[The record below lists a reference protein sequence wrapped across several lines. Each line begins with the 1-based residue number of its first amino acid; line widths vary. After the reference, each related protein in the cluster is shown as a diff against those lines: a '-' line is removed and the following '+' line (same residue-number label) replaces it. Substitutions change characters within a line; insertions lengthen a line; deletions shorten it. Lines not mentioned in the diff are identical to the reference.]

1 MIIHTN
7 FPKYKP
13 VEKMKISS
21 IKFALISL
29 SFLISFSCKK
39 ENKKVVPDNLRCE
52 YLENP
57 IGLDT
62 EKPRFRWQIPT
73 SNEGFLQEGYEL
85 YVGTDSMDV
94 SKGEGNIWESGKIK
108 NSTNLAA
115 YDGEPLEA
123 FTKYYWGVKI
133 TGEKNSSGPLS
144 EIASFE
150 TGLMDE
156 QWKGSWITD
165 VEDVELKPAPYFR
178 KEVKIKKEVEKATT
192 YITAA
197 GFFELHINGE
207 KIGNNRL
214 DPTYTRFDKRNL
226 YVTHDVTSQFQET
239 DEIALGV
246 ILGNGWYNHQSTAV
260 WNFHEA
266 EWRNRPRFLMNLKI
280 RYKDGTSEDIVTD
293 SSWKTSLGP
302 VTFNSI
308 YTAEHYDANL
318 ENPGWNT
325 PGFEGSEWE
334 NAIETHAPSENI
346 VAQSLH
352 PVKNTEEIKPVD
364 VQKISDTKYIFDL
377 GRNISGVSKI
387 KLKGEPNTRLKITH
401 AEQLDSTGAIDMSNI
416 DVHYRP
422 TDDSDPFQTDIF
434 TLSGDGEETFMPK
447 FNYKGFQ
454 FVEVESNKPIDL
466 DKENLTGIFMHT
478 DVPKVGKI
486 KSSNEIVDKIWKA
499 TNASYLSNLFG
510 YPTDCPQREKNGW
523 TGDAHIAI
531 ETGLYNY
538 DGITIYE
545 KWMDDHRDE
554 QQPNGV
560 LPSIIPTW
568 GWGYDW
574 GNGPDWTSTIA
585 IIPWEL
591 YQFYGDT
598 RALEE
603 NYDNI
608 KLYVDH
614 ITEISPSG
622 LTDWGLGDW
631 VPVDDETPVELTSS
645 IYYFVDVQI
654 LSKTAKL
661 FGKEEDHKKYK
672 DLAEKIKNAINEKYL
687 NSETGVYGS
696 GYQTELSAPLYWGI
710 VPENQKKSVAKSL
723 AEKVRKDEK
732 HINVGLLGSKTILNA
747 LSENGYADLA
757 YEVASQEKYPSWGWW
772 IKNGATTLLENWDI
786 QADSDLS
793 RNHIM
798 FGEIGAWYFKALGG
812 IFPDPENPGFKNVLL
827 KPNFV
832 KGLQHFEAKHTS
844 PYGEISSSWKR
855 KKDKIEYKISIPSN
869 STGTLQLKAQM
880 IKIDGEEITSQDGTE
895 IRKRL
900 TPGNH
905 TILISH

>member
-1 MIIHTN
+1 MKLNSLTTGLFILLLQI
-7 FPKYKP
+7 F
-13 VEKMKISS
+13 VSCQQEKSKN
-21 IKFALISL
+21 IKVASL
-29 SFLISFSCKK
+29 T
-39 ENKKVVPDNLRCE
+39 CE
-52 YLENP
+52 YLKNP

-62 EKPRFRWQIPT
+62 EKPRFRWKLKT
-73 SNEGFLQEGYEL
+73 NDENVLQEKYEI
-85 YVGTDSMDV
+85 YVGTDSVEV
-94 SKGEGNIWESGKIK
+94 SNGKGDFWESGKV
-108 NSTNLAA
+108 NDSSNLAI
-115 YDGEPLEA
+115 YKGETLKP
-123 FTKYYWGVKI
+123 FTKYYWSVKI
-133 TGEKNSSGPLS
+133 GDEKSKINGISKVS
-144 EIASFE
+144 SFE
-150 TGLMDE
+150 TGIMNE
-156 QWKGSWITD
+156 EWKGSWITD
-165 VEDVELKPAPYFR
+165 MEDIDLKPAPYFR
-178 KEVKIKKEVEKATT
+178 KEVNITKEVKKATA

-197 GFFELHINGE
+197 GLFELHINGD

-226 YVTHDVTSQFQET
+226 YVTHDVTNQIQEE

-260 WNFHEA
+260 WNFHKA

-280 RYKDGTSEDIVTD
+280 QYKDGTSEDIVTD
-293 SSWKTSLGP
+293 SNWKTATGP
-302 VTFNSI
+302 ITFNSI

-318 ENPGWNT
+318 ETPGWDSPDFKDSAWN
-325 PGFEGSEWE
+325 
-334 NAIETHAPSENI
+334 NAIETDTPSDNI

-352 PVKNTEEIKPVD
+352 PVRNTEEIKPVG

-377 GRNISGVSKI
+377 GRNISGVSKLT
-387 KLKGEPNTRLKITH
+387 LKGEPNTELRITH
-401 AEQLDSTGAIDMSNI
+401 AEQLDSTEAIDMSNI

-434 TLSGDGEETFMPK
+434 ILKGEGKETFMPK

-454 FVEVESNKPIDL
+454 YVEVESNKPIEL
-466 DKENLTGIFMHT
+466 NKENLSGIFMHS

-486 KSSNEIVDKIWKA
+486 KSSNEIINKIWKA

-538 DGITIYE
+538 DGITVYE

-554 QQPNGV
+554 QQANGV

-568 GWGYDW
+568 GWGYEW

-585 IIPWEL
+585 IVPWEL
-591 YQFYGDT
+591 YQFYGDS
-598 RALEE
+598 RALEK

-608 KLYVDH
+608 KLYIDH

-631 VPVDDETPVELTSS
+631 VPVEDETPVELTSS
-645 IYYFVDVQI
+645 IYYFVDTQI

-661 FGKEEDHKKYK
+661 LGKDADHKKYK
-672 DLAEKIKNAINEKYL
+672 DLAEKIKVAINEKYL
-687 NSETGVYGS
+687 DKKTGIYES
-696 GYQTELSAPLYWGI
+696 GFQTELSAPLYWGI
-710 VPENQKKSVAKSL
+710 VPEDKIGLVAKNL
-723 AEKVRKDEK
+723 AEKVKEDDK

-747 LSENGYADLA
+747 LSENGYANLA
-757 YEVASQEKYPSWGWW
+757 YEVASQETYPSWGWW

-786 QADSDLS
+786 GADSDLS

-798 FGEIGAWYFKALGG
+798 FGEISAWFYKALGG
-812 IFPDPENPGFKNVLL
+812 IFPDENAPGFKNVIL

-832 KGLQHFEAKHTS
+832 DGLENFEARHEG
-844 PYGEISSSWKR
+844 PYGEIVSKWEKQEDNR
-855 KKDKIEYKISIPSN
+855 VKYNVVIPPN
-869 STGTLQLKAQM
+869 STAKVHLK
-880 IKIDGEEITSQDGTE
+880 GENIEVNGEDIQ
-895 IRKRL
+895 
-900 TPGNH
+900 PGEKTTFNLKSGEH
-905 TILISH
+905 EILILQ